1 MKVRVYNTNN
11 HPFKQKF
18 RDEDVVIPAGGFV
31 EMERDEAVAF
41 KSTWYPV
48 RLDYNGNV
56 DPTSYKRISIR
67 PIPGAGEVEIETP
80 KFVNQATGEAF
91 ETHAQLMASI
101 NADPE
106 LVDRQRAANED
117 LEVAK
122 DAKQARSRAKA

>member
-1 MKVRVYNTNN
+1 MKVRVYNTNKY
-11 HPFKQKF
+11 PFEQKF
-18 RDEDVVIPAGGFV
+18 RDDVIKIPPGGFV

-56 DPTSYKRISIR
+56 DESSYKRISIK

-106 LVDRQRAANED
+106 LVSRQRAANED

-122 DAKQARSRAKA
+122 NVKAAKSKANA